1 MFSLLHAVDQTG
13 LTTEEWNERAR
24 AEGVGVKR
32 RADLYDFRESL
43 KAKNLVRLYADRW
56 QIAT

>member
-32 RADLYDFRESL
+32 KADLYDIREAL
-43 KAKNLVRLYADRW
+43 KAKQLVRLYADRW
-56 QIAT
+56 NVAN